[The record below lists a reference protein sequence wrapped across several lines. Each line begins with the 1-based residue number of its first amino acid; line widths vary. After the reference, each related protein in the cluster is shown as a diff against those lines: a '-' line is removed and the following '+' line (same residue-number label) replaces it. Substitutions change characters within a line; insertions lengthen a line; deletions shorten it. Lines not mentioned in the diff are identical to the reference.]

1 MTEYKELGHL
11 GDGVY
16 LSDDGY
22 HLWLAVGHHES
33 KVVALD
39 PDVAL
44 ALVQA
49 ILKHQYGSVIKKGV
63 LVRVE
68 GEKSDG

>member
-1 MTEYKELGHL
+1 MTEYKELGYL

-49 ILKHQYGSVIKKGV
+49 ILKHHYRSVIKEGV
-63 LVRVE
+63 LVRLV